1 LLRNCRYKS
10 GGDNSSIAKVIENER
25 TFKETSEVKLFDL
38 DREKWIKFRNLI
50 SLKSD
55 RCCLEKILLFPLVVG
70 GTAPLDLIKSH
81 SQFTK
86 VRVREYGKTF
96 WSSTAI
102 TVGMTD
108 EAKNA
113 VNDKRILSNMLG
125 EYLLSSLSLSVQ
137 NKVKVEQ
144 AEYQKTLNGVVYFD
158 GDLVFWIIANLTQP
172 NNDRLSERFFEEL
185 RSLNVR
191 MFKFSVKSMLSRF
204 KELCIEL
211 DANGVT
217 YDENTK

>member
-1 LLRNCRYKS
+1 MRNCRYKS
-10 GGDNSSIAKVIENER
+10 GGDNSGIAKVIENER

-70 GTAPLDLIKSH
+70 GTEPLDLIKSH